1 MKRILFFIS
10 LTLCFIVSNAQTESR
25 QSEIDALANKVDSLE
40 HVVSYMNLYSEL
52 YSLINEMK
60 ISKNEVVNS
69 YVDIKSDILNKNF
82 NRQLGKS
89 HKQYYEAVE
98 SNKKSLVKK

>member
-1 MKRILFFIS
+1 MKRVLFFIS

-25 QSEIDALANKVDSLE
+25 QSEINALANKVDSLE
-40 HVVSYMNLYSEL
+40 HVVSYMNLHSEL

-60 ISKNEVVNS
+60 ISKNEVFNH

-82 NRQLGKS
+82 NRKLGKS
-89 HKQYYEAVE
+89 HKQ
-98 SNKKSLVKK
+98 L